1 MFSRPENI
9 AGLVWEEVA
18 VKAIGKTVDGPR
30 APCPERWLAASSTT
44 TEPSRTRSS
53 PPATASSTPPTR
65 ETWRY
70 SRSRSRST
78 LFPARPPPSSGSS
91 RAAPTAS
98 FGSSGQAPPQG
109 VVARSPACGRRG
121 SSTAPKAC
129 RLGLPPRPVGR
140 SASSRG
146 PSGREIE
153 EEAATRRSTS
163 CRRCWTSSCAFDH
176 RLRSIAPGPTSGR
189 GGRTRRRRAHSD
201 RHTPRGAADKRC
213 RQGARG
219 RHADRRGVAQG
230 PEAGARDTTGER
242 PHRPL
247 SNAGS
252 PSRLTAFSSLRRFS

>member
-1 MFSRPENI
+1 M
-9 AGLVWEEVA
+9 
-18 VKAIGKTVDGPR
+18 T
-30 APCPERWLAASSTT
+30 APP
-44 TEPSRTRSS
+44 RTRSS